1 MASKGI
7 KPKKAGAVEIDVSS
21 CATIDDMHRCRD
33 AILILCELKRTE
45 SRKY

>member
-33 AILILCELKRTE
+33 AILISVRAQANGE
-45 SRKY
+45 S